1 MIISQCKKTGNVAND
16 DLKLQLLPSTECV
29 IFSLDNEFK
38 LFFRNVGA
46 AAKQLK
52 YVWLINDAL
61 KFGI

>member
-1 MIISQCKKTGNVAND
+1 MIISQCKNTGNVAND

-52 YVWLINDAL
+52 YV
-61 KFGI
+61 